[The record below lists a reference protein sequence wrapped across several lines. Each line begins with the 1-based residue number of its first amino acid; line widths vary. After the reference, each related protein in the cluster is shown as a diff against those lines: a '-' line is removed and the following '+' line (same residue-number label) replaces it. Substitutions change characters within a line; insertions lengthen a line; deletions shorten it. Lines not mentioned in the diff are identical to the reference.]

1 MLVMNRTCK
10 GMEMK
15 PSEADLKFG
24 APFVR
29 NALGYLPPEIR
40 PLYAA
45 APDLVAALQQ
55 IEKLLSC
62 EQPLEMIQRAFV
74 RSGFAR
80 AALAKAEGQS

>member
-1 MLVMNRTCK
+1 
-10 GMEMK
+10 MK
-15 PSEADLKFG
+15 PSEADLV
-24 APFVR
+24 FVHR
-29 NALGYLPPEIR
+29 ALGYLPPQIR

-45 APDLVAALQQ
+45 APDLLAALQQ

-80 AALAKAEGQS
+80 AALAKAEGGRS